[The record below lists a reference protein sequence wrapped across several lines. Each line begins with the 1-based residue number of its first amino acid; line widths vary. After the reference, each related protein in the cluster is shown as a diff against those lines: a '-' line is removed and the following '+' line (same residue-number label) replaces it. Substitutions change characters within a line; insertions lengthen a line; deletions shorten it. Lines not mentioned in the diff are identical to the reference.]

1 MKEGEDG
8 VNRGHKA
15 GKTVAYALLIAYAVV
30 SFGPFVWAL
39 LVSITPMT
47 YEKDGQR
54 VGVDIMQWPP
64 KINLFSWPPKVF
76 DAPATLSNY
85 RKVFEV
91 VPYARWILN
100 TVIYAGL
107 TTIGHLLFDSMGG
120 YAFARL
126 RFPGKNIIFTLFLAT
141 MMVPAYVTIIPVY
154 NLMVRYNL
162 VNTYAGLFLPK
173 LTGVVTLFMMRQFFL
188 NLPTEV
194 EEAAIIDGAG
204 ALRRFFQV
212 ALPMAKPALATLA
225 IYTFLGTW
233 NDFLWPLL
241 MTSDK
246 SMFTLTMGLNFF
258 RTSYYTFWQLMM
270 AATLFMTLPMVIVFL
285 SFQRYFVESGAT
297 TGLKG

>member
-1 MKEGEDG
+1 MR
-8 VNRGHKA
+8 RGSKV
-15 GKTVAYALLIAYAVV
+15 GRTIAYILLITYAII

-54 VGVDIMQWPP
+54 FGVDIMQWPP
-64 KINLFSWPPKVF
+64 KINLFSWPPRVF
-76 DAPATLSNY
+76 GAPATLSNY
-85 RKVFEV
+85 RTVFEV

-107 TTIGHLLFDSMGG
+107 TTLGHLLFDSMGG

-126 RFPGKNIIFTLFLAT
+126 RFPGKNLIFTLFLAT

-188 NLPTEV
+188 NLPTEI

-204 ALRRFFQV
+204 VVRRFFQI
-212 ALPMAKPALATLA
+212 ALPMAKPALAALA

-285 SFQRYFVESGAT
+285 SFQRYFIESGVT
-297 TGLKG
+297 SGLKG

>member
-1 MKEGEDG
+1 MKKG
-8 VNRGHKA
+8 NK
-15 GKTVAYALLIAYAVV
+15 VARTIAYLILIIYAVI

-47 YEKDGQR
+47 YERNGR
-54 VGVDIMQWPP
+54 RFGVDIMQWPP
-64 KINLFSWPPKVF
+64 KINIFSWPFKVF

-85 RKVFEV
+85 RTVFEV

-107 TTIGHLLFDSMGG
+107 TTLGHLLFDSMGG

-126 RFPGKNIIFTLFLAT
+126 RFPGKNLIFTIILAT
-141 MMVPAYVTIIPVY
+141 MMIPTYVTIIPVY

-162 VNTYAGLFLPK
+162 VNTYPGLILPK

-188 NLPTEV
+188 NLPSEI
-194 EEAAIIDGAG
+194 EEAAVIDGAG
-204 ALRRFFQV
+204 VVRRFFQI
-212 ALPMAKPALATLA
+212 ALPMAKPALAALA

-258 RTSYYTFWQLMM
+258 RTSYYVFWQLMM
-270 AATLFMTLPMVIVFL
+270 AATLFMTLPMVILFL
-285 SFQRYFVESGAT
+285 SFQRYFIESGVT
-297 TGLKG
+297 SGLKG